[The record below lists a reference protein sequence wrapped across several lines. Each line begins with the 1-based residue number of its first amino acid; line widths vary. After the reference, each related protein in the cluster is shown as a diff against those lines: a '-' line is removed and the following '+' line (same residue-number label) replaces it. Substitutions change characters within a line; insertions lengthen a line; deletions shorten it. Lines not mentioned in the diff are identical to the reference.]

1 MSKASERKQQEIY
14 EFIKSEILHKGYAPT
29 IREIGRA
36 VSLRSPSSVHAHLN
50 ALESRGFITR
60 NSSKSRTIVIKD
72 ESSAVARAVSVPVI
86 GGIAAGQPILAIENI
101 EGYIPLPYTIFKEE
115 VFALIVHGESMINA
129 GIMDGD
135 YVIIKPQQTAENGD
149 IVAAVIDDS
158 VTLKRFYK
166 EKNYFRLQPE
176 NDAMEPIL
184 TKDVSIVGIMKGLF
198 RVY

>member
-29 IREIGRA
+29 IREICKA

-50 ALESRGFITR
+50 ALEKRGYISRD
-60 NSSKSRTIVIKD
+60 SSKPRTIVIKD
-72 ESSAVARAVSVPVI
+72 ESSAVPRAVNVPVI
-86 GGIAAGQPILAIENI
+86 GGIAAGQPILAVENI
-101 EGYIPLPYTIFKEE
+101 EGYIPLPFSIFKEE
-115 VFALIVHGESMINA
+115 VFALVVHGESMINI

-149 IVAAVIDDS
+149 IVAAIIDDS

-166 EKNYFRLQPE
+166 EKDHFRLQPE
-176 NDAMEPIL
+176 NDLMEPII
-184 TKDVSIVGIMKGLF
+184 TDNVAIIGIMKGLF

>member
-14 EFIKSEILHKGYAPT
+14 EFIKSEILYKGYAPS
-29 IREIGRA
+29 IREICKA

-50 ALESRGFITR
+50 SLESRGYIKR
-60 NSSKSRTIVIKD
+60 DSSKPRTIVIKD
-72 ESSAVARAVSVPVI
+72 ESSIVPRAVNVPVI

-101 EGYIPLPYTIFKEE
+101 EGYIPLPYSIFNEE
-115 VFALIVHGESMINA
+115 VFALVVHGESMINI

-149 IVAAVIDDS
+149 IVAAIMDDS
-158 VTLKRFYK
+158 VTLKRFFK
-166 EKNYFRLQPE
+166 EKNHFRLQPE
-176 NDAMEPIL
+176 NDSMEPII
-184 TKDVSIVGIMKGLF
+184 TDNVAIIGIMKGLF